1 MSLTTAPP
9 GFARAATRKT
19 ILTIFSAV
27 LLAPNVQAQ
36 SSMPETPPANSVQP
50 AAALV
55 APKYSS
61 ADIDRAFGFMDSS
74 KDGKVSR
81 EEAAGFKNVAKH
93 FTAADTNKDDL
104 LSRGEFERA
113 LNHRKSR

>member
-1 MSLTTAPP
+1 MSLITAPP

-36 SSMPETPPANSVQP
+36 SSMPETPPANFVQP
-50 AAALV
+50 AAALA

-81 EEAAGFKNVAKH
+81 EEAAGFKTWPNTLPQPIPTK
-93 FTAADTNKDDL
+93 TICCRAANLKEL
-104 LSRGEFERA
+104 
-113 LNHRKSR
+113 